1 MIKYLT
7 IFLFFPTKVFAQ
19 NIDFAKEVS
28 ISQTVVIEITYKTP
42 NKQIRFSQGCG
53 FLIGGKYLVTAYHIF
68 KPNDTLTAIKM
79 IAHFLLT
86 NDSVEVNLKTKYSK
100 PQYNFNTHQ
109 LSETKRS
116 TDVIVLGLKS
126 KVKYYQTRFDTTN
139 FFPNTTVLTGITK
152 RDNTIYPHVEV
163 AQILYTILDST
174 KATLYGILGKIG
186 HGFSGSPVYNTKGNI
201 IGMIVS
207 GADNFSD
214 IPVDLP
220 IDLYSRIRNYYLT
233 TDNMRVGYFL
243 PIKEMYI
250 RYLKG
255 FVN

>member
-1 MIKYLT
+1 MIKHII
-7 IFLFFPTKVFAQ
+7 IFLSFQTNVFAQ
-19 NIDFAKEVS
+19 NIDFAKDAS
-28 ISQTVVIEITYKTP
+28 ISQTVMLEMTYKTP
-42 NKQIRFSQGCG
+42 NKQIRYSKGCG
-53 FLIGGKYLVTAYHIF
+53 FLISGKYLVTAYHLF
-68 KPNDTLTAIKM
+68 KPNDTLTPVKM
-79 IAHFLLT
+79 IGHFLLT
-86 NDSVEVNLKTKYSK
+86 NNSVEVNLKTKYSK
-100 PQYNFNTHQ
+100 SQYNFNNHK

-126 KVKYYQTRFDTTN
+126 TVKNYQTRFDTTN
-139 FFPNTTVLTGITK
+139 FFPDTTVLTGITV
-152 RDNTIYPHVEV
+152 RDNTIFPHLEV

-214 IPVDLP
+214 IPATLP
-220 IDLYSRIRNYYLT
+220 IDLYNRIRNYYLT
-233 TDNMRVGYFL
+233 TNDMRVGYFL
-243 PIKEMYI
+243 PIKEIYS